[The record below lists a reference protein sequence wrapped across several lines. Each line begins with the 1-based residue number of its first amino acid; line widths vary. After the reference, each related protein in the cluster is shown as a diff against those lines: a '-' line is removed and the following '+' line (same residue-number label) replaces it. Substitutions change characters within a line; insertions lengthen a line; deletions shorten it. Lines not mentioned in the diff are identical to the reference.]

1 MKKYKCYSCGLS
13 YSKKEVKNLV
23 DIKICLSCYD
33 NEIYELI
40 ADAKKEFSDLKGV
53 ENDL

>member
-1 MKKYKCYSCGLS
+1 MKKYNCYSCGLP
-13 YSKKEVKNLV
+13 YSKKELKNLV

-40 ADAKKEFSDLKGV
+40 ADAKEEFADLKGV
-53 ENDL
+53 NDE